1 MTNHGRTVLKT
12 QLRSL
17 PRVRTAEPTLDE
29 LAQQIRASDR
39 AAFAEAFRRLKEPL
53 VRYVQRITQDVPTA
67 YDVLQDVFTKL
78 WENRET
84 LAEDTTLKAL
94 LYTMA
99 RNRALN
105 MGRYTARISR
115 VDVVEA
121 QDRHAS
127 APPADEAVE
136 AKHLEQLVH
145 RWIGDLPPRRAEAFM
160 LSRYHGLKYSEVSII
175 MGLSERTVQT
185 HVLHAM
191 RDLRARLKTLQQ

>member
-1 MTNHGRTVLKT
+1 MLNT
-12 QLRSL
+12 QLRSV
-17 PRVRTAEPTLDE
+17 PRVRKAEPSLDA
-29 LAQQIRASDR
+29 LAQRIRTSDQ

-78 WENRET
+78 WEGREN
-84 LAEDTTLKAL
+84 LAENTTLKAL

-105 MGRYTARISR
+105 LSRHTARISST
-115 VDVVEA
+115 DVAEA
-121 QDRHAS
+121 QDRYAT

-136 AKHLEQLVH
+136 AQYLEVQVH
-145 RWIGDLPPRRAEAFM
+145 RWISELPPRRAEAFM
-160 LSRYHGLKYSEVSII
+160 LSRYHGLKYSDISTI

-191 RDLRARLKTLQQ
+191 RDLRVRLKTLQR